1 MAKDT
6 GRPSKYIDEFA
17 EQARKL
23 CLLGATDVELAD
35 FFNVTVSTISN
46 WKNHHPV
53 FMDALKTGKG
63 ALDERVERSLFHRA
77 IGYTFD
83 AVKIFPPKGKD
94 DGPTIV
100 PYREHVPPDT
110 VACIFWLK
118 NRKSREWRDV
128 RQHEI
133 GAPGDFDSMSDADL
147 IRAVESEA
155 AELGVPV
162 AETSH

>member
-1 MAKDT
+1 MAKT

-23 CLLGATDVELAD
+23 CELGATDAELAD
-35 FFNVTVSTISN
+35 FFNVSGSTIDN
-46 WKNHHPV
+46 WKNHHPL
-53 FMDALKTGKG
+53 FMGALKTGKA
-63 ALDERVERSLFHRA
+63 ALDERVERSLYNRA
-77 IGYTFD
+77 VGYTFESE
-83 AVKIFPPKGKD
+83 KIQVLR
-94 DGPTIV
+94 DGEVVRV
-100 PYREHVPPDT
+100 PIREHVPPDT

-118 NRKSREWRDV
+118 NRKSKDWRDV

-162 AETSH
+162 TETSH